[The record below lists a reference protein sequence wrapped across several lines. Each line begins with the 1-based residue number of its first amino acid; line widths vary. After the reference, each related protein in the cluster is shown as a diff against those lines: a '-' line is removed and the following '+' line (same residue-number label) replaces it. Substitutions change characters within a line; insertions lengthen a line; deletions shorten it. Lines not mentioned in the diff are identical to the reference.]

1 MTHPGIGAWPATRRL
16 RTPDKTALIFGDD
29 TYTYREFADAA
40 DRIAAVLAI
49 KGIGKGDAVAYI
61 GENSP
66 AFLQTLFG
74 AAQLGAVFVPI
85 NTRLAP
91 PEVAH
96 VLTDSGARAVIHDP
110 ELYDKIASGVEAAG
124 IAHVIPTGDGD
135 DEEPG
140 LRRLMRV
147 PKGGHLDVPVAPED
161 PAAILYTSGTTGKAK
176 GAVLTHA
183 NLTWVSLNCV
193 VDYDLVSSDVA
204 LLISP
209 LFHAAAL
216 GMGALPIILKGGTIV
231 LEKGFDPGRA
241 LALIQR
247 HGITMLSG
255 VPTTYQLMADH
266 PDWAGTDLSSLRRLT
281 CGGSAVPT
289 RILDVYEER
298 GLRFTQGY
306 GMTETSPG
314 HTALPADR
322 TRDKQGSVGLPHFFS
337 AVRITDDGGEVV
349 PRGTVGQIEVR
360 GPNVFPG
367 YLNLPEETAKAFTE
381 DGWFR
386 SGDMGYLDA
395 DGYLFIADRL
405 KDMIIS
411 GGENIYPAE
420 VENHLFDIDG
430 VTGAAVIGVPD
441 EKWGEVPWAILT
453 VRDGA
458 EVTTEGVRARLDGR
472 IARYK
477 IPKNVVI
484 VDELP
489 RTASGKVR
497 KADLRARF
505 GAGAETPR
513 PTGTAIPWQTETIR
527 TAPPPPRRPRW
538 SRS

>member
-1 MTHPGIGAWPATRRL
+1 MTYPGIGSWPSIRRL
-16 RTPDKTALIFGDD
+16 RTPDKTALVFGE
-29 TYTYREFADAA
+29 TRLTYREFADAA
-40 DRIAAVLAI
+40 DRIASMLTVM
-49 KGIGKGDAVAYI
+49 GVGKGDAVAYI

-66 AFLQTLFG
+66 AFLMTLFG
-74 AAQLGAVFVPI
+74 ATRIGAVFVPV

-91 PEVAH
+91 PEVTH
-96 VLTDSGARAVIHDP
+96 VLTDSGARVLIYDT
-110 ELYDKIASGVEAAG
+110 ELYDKVAPGIEAAG
-124 IAHVIPTGDGD
+124 VAHVIPTGEGDGVD
-135 DEEPG
+135 PG
-140 LRRLMRV
+140 LDRLAAV
-147 PKGGHLDVPVAPED
+147 ATQAPPAVDVTPDD
-161 PAAILYTSGTTGKAK
+161 PAVYMYTSGTTGRSK
-176 GAVLTHA
+176 GAALTHE
-183 NLTWVSLNCV
+183 NLTFVALNCV
-193 VDYDLVSSDVA
+193 LDYDLLSNEVA

-216 GMGALPIILKGGTIV
+216 GMGALPIVLKGATMV
-231 LEKGFDPGRA
+231 LEKGFEPGRA

-266 PDWAGTDLSSLRRLT
+266 PDWASTELSTLRRLT

-298 GLRFTQGY
+298 GLHFTQGY

-322 TRDKQGSVGLPHFFS
+322 TREKQGSVGLPHFFS
-337 AVRITDDGGEVV
+337 SVRIAGEDGALLPPGEV
-349 PRGTVGQIEVR
+349 GEIEVL

-367 YLNLPEETAKAFTE
+367 YLHLPEANAQSFRP

-386 SGDMGYLDA
+386 TGDMGYLDEE
-395 DGYLFIADRL
+395 GYLFISDRL

-420 VENHLFDIDG
+420 VENHLFDIGG

-441 EKWGEVPWAILT
+441 EKWGEVGWAVLT

-458 EVTTEGVRARLDGR
+458 EVTTQTVQDHLTGR

-505 GAGAETPR
+505 AGRPEIVH

-527 TAPPPPRRPRW
+527 TA
-538 SRS
+538 SRGR

>member
-1 MTHPGIGAWPATRRL
+1 MDHPGIGSWPARRRA
-16 RTPDKTALIFGDD
+16 RTPEKTALVFGDES
-29 TYTYREFADAA
+29 YTYREFADAA
-40 DRIAAVLAI
+40 DRVAALLVARGL
-49 KGIGKGDAVAYI
+49 GKGDAVAYV

-66 AFLQTLFG
+66 EFLFTLFG
-74 AAQLGAVFVPI
+74 AARLGAVFVPV

-91 PEVAH
+91 PEVTH
-96 VLTDSGARAVIHDP
+96 VLADSGTRLVICDP
-110 ELYDKIASGVEAAG
+110 ELWEKVAPGIEACG
-124 IAHVIPTGDGD
+124 ITQAIPTGEGD
-135 DEEPG
+135 DVDPG
-140 LRRLMRV
+140 LTRLLTEV
-147 PKGGHLDVPVAPED
+147 DPVADEVDVRPED
-161 PAAILYTSGTTGKAK
+161 PAVYMYTSGTTGRSK
-176 GAVLTHA
+176 GAVLTNA
-183 NLTWVSLNCV
+183 NLTWVSLNCIL
-193 VDYDLVSSDVA
+193 DYDLLSSEVA

-216 GMGALPIILKGGTIV
+216 GMGALPIVLKGGTIV
-231 LEKGFDPGRA
+231 LEKRFDPGRA
-241 LALIQR
+241 LALIQQ
-247 HGITMLSG
+247 HGVTMLSG
-255 VPTTYQLMADH
+255 VPTTYQLLADH
-266 PDWAGTDLSSLRRLT
+266 PDWAATDLSSLRRLT

-298 GLRFTQGY
+298 GLSFTQGY

-314 HTALPADR
+314 HTALTADR

-337 AVRITDDGGEVV
+337 SVRVRLEGGE
-349 PRGTVGQIEVR
+349 PAPVGEVGEIEVR

-367 YLNLPEETAKAFTE
+367 YLNLPEVNETAFAA

-386 SGDMGYLDA
+386 TGDMGYLDEE
-395 DGYLFIADRL
+395 GFLFIADRL

-441 EKWGEVPWAILT
+441 EKWGEVPWAVLT
-453 VRDGA
+453 VRPGA
-458 EVTTEGVRARLDGR
+458 DVTIQDVQDHLNGR

-477 IPKNVVI
+477 IPKSVII

-505 GAGAETPR
+505 GGERTTR
-513 PTGTAIPWQTETIR
+513 PIGTGIPWQTETVR
-527 TAPPPPRRPRW
+527 TVSPNPVSKRRR
-538 SRS
+538 R